1 MNPQNIDQIKAILRK
16 LPVDAYRISQAAY
29 ASGGHPSKA
38 VEAAMQKRVD
48 EILKLL
54 EAPNG

>member
-1 MNPQNIDQIKAILRK
+1 MTPERLAQIKKQLLE
-16 LPVDAYRISQAAY
+16 LPTAAYRASMSAY

-38 VEAAMQKRVD
+38 VEASLKKRVD

-54 EAPNG
+54 EAP